1 MHLKVNRPGPGGPEK
16 EPINMNILDINHA
29 DEIFAAHEPPCLS
42 LYQPTHRTH
51 PANQQDPIRFRNLIK
66 ALEDSLRQ
74 KYTPKESAPLLAP
87 FRELADDS
95 KFWNHTADGLA
106 VLGARDCFQVFR
118 LQRPVAELAVV
129 ADSFHIKPLLRI
141 LQSAD
146 RYQILGLS
154 RQTVQLFEGN
164 RDALDPIELPAD
176 VEEAVAQARGGD
188 RKEPHVEVRT
198 SSERSAAVGV
208 RGGQGSVADL
218 SDREAERFFRAVDR
232 LILERYSR
240 PSGLPLLLAA
250 LPEHHTPFRRISVN
264 PMLLDQALPIHPG
277 DLPVKELRDRAW
289 QVVEPYFLTRLAGLI
304 EMFGIARSKQLGED
318 DLALVM
324 RAATAGRVAT
334 LLLEADRHIPGRVDA
349 ATGAIEFD
357 DLARPDV
364 DDLLDDLAERVI
376 KNGGQVVIVPAER
389 MPTRSGLAAIYRY

>member
-1 MHLKVNRPGPGGPEK
+1 
-16 EPINMNILDINHA
+16 MNILDIRHA

-42 LYQPTHRTH
+42 LYQPTHRSH
-51 PANQQDPIRFRNLIK
+51 PANQQDPIRFRNLMK

-74 KYTPKESAPLLAP
+74 KYNSKDSASLLAP
-87 FRELADDS
+87 FQKLADDS

-106 VLGARDCFQVFR
+106 VLGARDRFQVFR
-118 LQRPVAELAVV
+118 LQRPVVELAIV

-146 RYQILGLS
+146 RYHILGLS

-164 RDALDPIELPAD
+164 RDALDPIELSAD
-176 VEEAVAQARGGD
+176 DEETIAQARGGD
-188 RKEPHVEVRT
+188 LKERHVEVGT
-198 SSERSAAVGV
+198 DSESSASVGV
-208 RGGQGSVADL
+208 RGGHGSPADVA
-218 SDREAERFFRAVDR
+218 DREAERFFRAVDR

-264 PMLLDQALPIHPG
+264 AMLMDQALPIHPK
-277 DLPVKELRDRAW
+277 DLPIKALRDRAW
-289 QVVEPYFLTRLAGLI
+289 QVVEPYYLARLAGLI
-304 EMFGIARSKQLGED
+304 EMFGVARSKNLGEE
-318 DLALVM
+318 DLSQVM
-324 RAATAGRVAT
+324 RAATVGRVAT
-334 LLLEADRHIPGRVDA
+334 LLLEADRHIPGRVDT
-349 ATGAIEFD
+349 ATGAIAFD
-357 DLARPDV
+357 DLTRPDV
-364 DDLLDDLAERVI
+364 GDLLDDLAERVM